1 MNEIQ
6 VRNRNRLK
14 WLLRL
19 VGVSG
24 LFAFGAAVMPEKWM
38 IEIAGEL
45 GIDPFPD
52 SPLTFYL
59 ARNLSLMYGFVGVMF
74 LLIARDLD
82 RYFELVRV
90 LTFCTV
96 AFGTGQWIVNSMA
109 GLPTWWVLGES
120 LSTIGGGLLM
130 AWFVRG
136 SR

>member
-1 MNEIQ
+1 MNETQ
-6 VRNRNRLK
+6 ARNRNYLK

-38 IEIAGEL
+38 VEIAGEL
-45 GIDPFPD
+45 GVDPFPD
-52 SPLTFYL
+52 APLTFYL

-90 LTFCTV
+90 LVLCTV
-96 AFGTGQWIVNSMA
+96 LFGVGQGIVNSMA
-109 GLPTWWVLGES
+109 GLPAWWILGES